1 MAKANRLMIF
11 YSLILNI
18 DYDSSMKLRKPY
30 LEKNKIFIKKVE
42 FLSVQNVDKKEKI
55 KKG

>member
-1 MAKANRLMIF
+1 MPQSKKI
-11 YSLILNI
+11 
-18 DYDSSMKLRKPY
+18 
-30 LEKNKIFIKKVE
+30 KIFIKKEE

>member
-1 MAKANRLMIF
+1 
-11 YSLILNI
+11 
-18 DYDSSMKLRKPY
+18 MKLRKPY